1 MAAVVT
7 TPDFVRPHLGDRE
20 ESIVR
25 AVTHAM
31 LAGEVEEARLE
42 TIVHEVDLYLGTAS
56 TFLRFGLRVLLF
68 IVGITPLLLFLSPKR
83 IDRLD
88 LDHRIELL
96 GRLERMRFAPLSL
109 AFIAWRT
116 IILLVAYD
124 DAQELVRL
132 GYVHEH
138 KRHKRHLALMQSG
151 PRLIAPI
158 PLESGVRLKDDETPS
173 VPSVRSGPPERGAA

>member
-1 MAAVVT
+1 MSAAVT
-7 TPDFVRPHLGDRE
+7 TPDFERPHLGDRE
-20 ESIVR
+20 SSVVR
-25 AVTHAM
+25 AVTHAL
-31 LAGEVEEARLE
+31 LAGEVDDARLS
-42 TIVHEVDLYLGTAS
+42 TIVHEIDLYLGAAS
-56 TFLRFGLRVLLF
+56 VLVRLGLRALLLV
-68 IVGITPLLLFLSPKR
+68 VGITPLLLFVAPKR

-88 LDHRIELL
+88 LDRRIELL
-96 GRLERMRFAPLSL
+96 GRLERMRFVPLSL

-124 DAQELVRL
+124 DPKELVNI

-151 PRLIAPI
+151 PRLIAPV

-173 VPSVRSGPPERGAA
+173 VPSVRSGAA